1 MNKSLFK
8 AENNSSVSFN
18 TNFQCGGIALNTL
31 ISLLSALISLLIK
44 GTFLMEHLTVRV
56 KTLVRM
62 PNLVKVIS

>member
-1 MNKSLFK
+1 M
-8 AENNSSVSFN
+8 
-18 TNFQCGGIALNTL
+18 NTL

-62 PNLVKVIS
+62 PNLVKVLS